1 MTSKQ
6 EIIASVYYDKSG
18 FSSKQNTL
26 ADARKRDNTIKME
39 DVNEFFR
46 KNIEEKRK
54 PRGQN
59 SFIAPHSF
67 YEFQFDLFFTNDLE
81 NQKFRVGALM
91 IDIFSK
97 YMTVIPIKSKGEGDV
112 ASALIEAFKKMGGF
126 PEILYTDD
134 ETALSTPAIQDYLK
148 ENKIEH
154 HRTRNH
160 PNFSERAIRTFKDML
175 YKRIEADEKKAKQ
188 SIQWVDYIFQILLTY
203 NNKNKH
209 SSTKFVP
216 NEARKK
222 KNEYEVKLTLELNA
236 KNSRKYPSL
245 EVGDEVK
252 IMRKKT
258 INEKER
264 TSHWL
269 KEIYTIKR
277 IENKLGQ
284 KYYYVN
290 DRPNPLL
297 RHELL
302 KV

>member
-1 MTSKQ
+1 MN
-6 EIIASVYYDKSG
+6 
-18 FSSKQNTL
+18 SSE
-26 ADARKRDNTIKME
+26 KML
-39 DVNEFFR
+39 
-46 KNIEEKRK
+46 KKRK

-59 SFIAPHSF
+59 SFVAPHSF
-67 YEFQFDLFFTNDLE
+67 YEFQFDLFFINDLE

-97 YMTVIPIKSKGEGDV
+97 YMTVIPIKSKSEGDV

-134 ETALSTPAIQDYLK
+134 ETALSTPAIQKYLK

-203 NNKNKH
+203 NNKNMH

-236 KNSRKYPSL
+236 RNSRKYPSL

-252 IMRKKT
+252 IMRKKQSM
-258 INEKER
+258 KKKGHR
-264 TSHWL
+264 T
-269 KEIYTIKR
+269 
-277 IENKLGQ
+277 G
-284 KYYYVN
+284 
-290 DRPNPLL
+290 
-297 RHELL
+297 
-302 KV
+302 

>member
-1 MTSKQ
+1 
-6 EIIASVYYDKSG
+6 
-18 FSSKQNTL
+18 
-26 ADARKRDNTIKME
+26 
-39 DVNEFFR
+39 
-46 KNIEEKRK
+46 
-54 PRGQN
+54 
-59 SFIAPHSF
+59 
-67 YEFQFDLFFTNDLE
+67 
-81 NQKFRVGALM
+81 
-91 IDIFSK
+91 
-97 YMTVIPIKSKGEGDV
+97 MTVIPIKSKSEGDV
-112 ASALIEAFKKMGGF
+112 ASALIEGFKKMGGF

-134 ETALSTPAIQDYLK
+134 ETALSTPAIQEYLK
-148 ENKIEH
+148 EHKIEH
-154 HRTRNH
+154 HRTRGH

-175 YKRIEADEKKAKQ
+175 YKRIEADEKKGKQ
-188 SIQWVDYIFQILLTY
+188 HIQWPDYIVEILLTY

-209 SSTKFVP
+209 SSTKLTP
-216 NEARKK
+216 SEAKKK
-222 KNEYEVKLTLELNA
+222 KNEYEVKLNLELQSKHN
-236 KNSRKYPSL
+236 RKYPSL

-252 IMRKKT
+252 IMRKKGIT
-258 INEKER
+258 EKQN